1 MGKLNLSNV
10 LKKSLLIIL
19 GIVIAAFGIAITYKT
34 GIGTNPMA
42 TASDGITKVLP
53 LNYGYANLL
62 LNFIFLVI
70 AFFVKR
76 DKINIGTL
84 LMVSTMGIFI
94 NLFTGLLIADVPF
107 TQYQLIYN
115 VLGTIIT
122 SLGIAI
128 VVLVDFGI
136 GPYDLMTEV
145 IIDKLKCSYRM
156 AKIIADSSLLVV
168 GIMMGGVFGL
178 GTIGNVILVGIFIQ
192 LFIELAKKSNLV
204 LNSKWRKK

>member
-1 MGKLNLSNV
+1 LNLSSV

-19 GIVIAAFGIAITYKT
+19 GIVIAAFGIAMTYKT

-62 LNFIFLVI
+62 LNFIFLVV

-76 DKINIGTL
+76 EKINLGTL
-84 LMVSTMGIFI
+84 LMVLTMGIFI
-94 NLFTGLLIADVPF
+94 NLFTGLLVADVPF
-107 TQYQLIYN
+107 RQYQLMFN

-178 GTIGNVILVGIFIQ
+178 GTVGNVILVGIFIQ
-192 LFIELAKKSNLV
+192 LFIELARKSKLV
-204 LNSKWRKK
+204 LT

>member
-1 MGKLNLSNV
+1 MGKLNLSSV

-19 GIVIAAFGIAITYKT
+19 GIVIAAFGIAMTYKT

-62 LNFIFLVI
+62 LNFIFLVV

-76 DKINIGTL
+76 EKINLGTL
-84 LMVSTMGIFI
+84 LMVLTMGIFI
-94 NLFTGLLIADVPF
+94 NLFTGLLVADVPF
-107 TQYQLIYN
+107 RQYQLMFN

-178 GTIGNVILVGIFIQ
+178 GTVGNVILVGIFIQ
-192 LFIELAKKSNLV
+192 LFIELARKSKLV
-204 LNSKWRKK
+204 LT

>member
-1 MGKLNLSNV
+1 MGKLNLNNV

-84 LMVSTMGIFI
+84 LMVLTMGIFI
-94 NLFTGLLIADVPF
+94 NLFTGLLIADIPF

-128 VVLVDFGI
+128 IVLVDFGI

-178 GTIGNVILVGIFIQ
+178 GTVGNVILVGIFIQ
-192 LFIELAKKSNLV
+192 LFIELAKKSKLV
-204 LNSKWRKK
+204 LN

>member
-1 MGKLNLSNV
+1 V

-19 GIVIAAFGIAITYKT
+19 GIVIAAFGIAMTYKT

-62 LNFIFLVI
+62 LNFIFLVV

-76 DKINIGTL
+76 EKINLGTL
-84 LMVSTMGIFI
+84 LMVLTMGIFI
-94 NLFTGLLIADVPF
+94 NLFTGLLVADVPF
-107 TQYQLIYN
+107 RQYQLMFN

-178 GTIGNVILVGIFIQ
+178 GTVGNVILVGIFIQ
-192 LFIELAKKSNLV
+192 LFIELARKSKLV
-204 LNSKWRKK
+204 LT

>member
-1 MGKLNLSNV
+1 MNLSSV

-19 GIVIAAFGIAITYKT
+19 GIVIAAFGIAMTYKT

-62 LNFIFLVI
+62 LNFIFLVV

-76 DKINIGTL
+76 EKINLGTL
-84 LMVSTMGIFI
+84 LMVLTMGIFI
-94 NLFTGLLIADVPF
+94 NLFTGLLVADVPF
-107 TQYQLIYN
+107 RQYQLMFN

-178 GTIGNVILVGIFIQ
+178 GTVGNVILVGIFIQ
-192 LFIELAKKSNLV
+192 LFIELARKSKLV
-204 LNSKWRKK
+204 LT

>member
-1 MGKLNLSNV
+1 MSGLKLYP
-10 LKKSLLIIL
+10 IL
-19 GIVIAAFGIAITYKT
+19 RKATMIMVGIAIAAFGIALTYKT

-42 TASDGITKVLP
+42 TASDGLTKVLP

-76 DKINIGTL
+76 EKINLGTL
-84 LMVSTMGIFI
+84 LMVLTMGLFI
-94 NLFTGLLIADVPF
+94 NLFTGLLVADVPF
-107 TQYQLIYN
+107 IQYQLAYN
-115 VLGTIIT
+115 ILGTIIT
-122 SLGIAI
+122 SFGISI

-204 LNSKWRKK
+204 LN

>member
-84 LMVSTMGIFI
+84 LMVLSMGVFI
-94 NLFTGLLIADVPF
+94 NLFTGLLVADVPF

-178 GTIGNVILVGIFIQ
+178 GTVGNVILVGIFIQ
-192 LFIELAKKSNLV
+192 LFIELAKKSKLV
-204 LNSKWRKK
+204 LN

>member
-1 MGKLNLSNV
+1 MGKPNLNNV

-84 LMVSTMGIFI
+84 LMVLTMGIFI
-94 NLFTGLLIADVPF
+94 NLFTGLLIADIPF

-128 VVLVDFGI
+128 IVLVDFGI

-178 GTIGNVILVGIFIQ
+178 GTVGNVILVGIFIQ
-192 LFIELAKKSNLV
+192 LFIELAKKSKLV
-204 LNSKWRKK
+204 LN

>member
-19 GIVIAAFGIAITYKT
+19 GIVIAAFGIALTYKT

-84 LMVSTMGIFI
+84 LMVLSMGVFI
-94 NLFTGLLIADVPF
+94 NLFTGLLVADVPF

-128 VVLVDFGI
+128 IVLVDFGI

-178 GTIGNVILVGIFIQ
+178 GTVGNVILVGIFIQ
-192 LFIELAKKSNLV
+192 LFIELAKKSKLV
-204 LNSKWRKK
+204 LI

>member
-1 MGKLNLSNV
+1 MGKLNLNNV

-84 LMVSTMGIFI
+84 LMVLTMGIFI

-128 VVLVDFGI
+128 IVLVDFGI

-178 GTIGNVILVGIFIQ
+178 GTVGNVILVGIFIQ
-192 LFIELAKKSNLV
+192 LFIELAKKSKLV
-204 LNSKWRKK
+204 LN

>member
-1 MGKLNLSNV
+1 MSGLKLYPILR
-10 LKKSLLIIL
+10 KAMMIIV
-19 GIVIAAFGIAITYKT
+19 GIAIAAFGIALTYKT

-42 TASDGITKVLP
+42 TASDGMTKVLP

-76 DKINIGTL
+76 DKINLGTL
-84 LMVSTMGIFI
+84 LMVVTMGLFI
-94 NLFTGLLIADVPF
+94 NLFSGLILTDVYF
-107 TQYQLIYN
+107 TQYQLAYN
-115 VLGTIIT
+115 ILGTIIT
-122 SLGIAI
+122 SFGISI

-145 IIDKLKCSYRM
+145 IIDKIKCSYRL
-156 AKIIADSSLLVV
+156 AKIIVDSSLLVV

-178 GTIGNVILVGIFIQ
+178 GTIVNVILVGIFIQ
-192 LFIELAKKSNLV
+192 LFIELARKSNLV
-204 LNSKWRKK
+204 LN

>member
-1 MGKLNLSNV
+1 MGKLNLNNV
-10 LKKSLLIIL
+10 IKKSLLIIL

-42 TASDGITKVLP
+42 TASDGLTKVLP

-62 LNFIFLVI
+62 LNFIFLVV

-76 DKINIGTL
+76 EKINLGTL
-84 LMVSTMGIFI
+84 LMVLTMGIFI
-94 NLFTGLLIADVPF
+94 NLFTGLLVADVPF
-107 TQYQLIYN
+107 TQYQLMFN

-128 VVLVDFGI
+128 IVLVDFGI

-178 GTIGNVILVGIFIQ
+178 GTVGNVILVGIFIQ
-192 LFIELAKKSNLV
+192 LFIELAKKSKLV
-204 LNSKWRKK
+204 LN

>member
-1 MGKLNLSNV
+1 MGKLNLISV

-19 GIVIAAFGIAITYKT
+19 GIVIAAFGIAMTYKT

-62 LNFIFLVI
+62 LNFIFLVV

-76 DKINIGTL
+76 EKINLGTL
-84 LMVSTMGIFI
+84 LMVLTMGIFI
-94 NLFTGLLIADVPF
+94 NLFAGFLVADVPF
-107 TQYQLIYN
+107 KQYQLMFN

-178 GTIGNVILVGIFIQ
+178 GTVGNVILVGIFIQ
-192 LFIELAKKSNLV
+192 LFIELARKSKLV
-204 LNSKWRKK
+204 LT